1 MFVELIT
8 AKLPWCFN
16 ENIESF
22 NYAIYKV
29 HLSQVGRERMTK
41 RAVREG
47 RGRGR
52 GQRLEGE
59 GRGREEGEGRGERKG
74 GRGEEGRGR
83 REEGRERREEGRE
96 RREEGR
102 ERMETE
108 GSYHLS
114 SGWLLR

>member
-41 RAVREG
+41 RAGREG
-47 RGRGR
+47 SRRGEGK
-52 GQRLEGE
+52 GE
-59 GRGREEGEGRGERKG
+59 GRGREGGERKG
-74 GRGEEGRGR
+74 GGG
-83 REEGRERREEGRE
+83 EEGRERERKGGEWKGR
-96 RREEGR
+96 R

-114 SGWLLR
+114 PGWLLQ